1 MFWTV
6 VNAVSSVFSALY
18 GFVTQ
23 SNGKSLDALQRE
35 NDKLREGLS
44 DREARSTM
52 MYFIVGIIVFLV
64 SFILCY
70 LIDVA

>member
-6 VNAVSSVFSALY
+6 INAVSSVFSALY

-23 SNGKSLDALQRE
+23 SNGKSFDALQRE
-35 NDKLREGLS
+35 NDKLREELS
-44 DREARSTM
+44 DRKERSTM